1 MRGLEQSGYK
11 VHFETFLL
19 DRVFFRC
26 DASLNTLYPAVHSNL
41 NTLGTS
47 SPLPNLIEIG
57 GRRGEN
63 YIEPHNPI
71 RQFYF

>member
-1 MRGLEQSGYK
+1 MRGLGQGGYK

-19 DRVFFRC
+19 DVFFRR
-26 DASLNTLYPAVHSNL
+26 DASLHTLYPAVLSRPKYIRDFF
-41 NTLGTS
+41 
-47 SPLPNLIEIG
+47 PLAKFEIG

-63 YIEPHNPI
+63 YIEQRSRI